1 MKLKVAF
8 AGLRHA
14 HIFSLYDS
22 ITGRN
27 DMEIVAV
34 CEEKPEESLMY
45 KRPDI
50 TLTYNRFDEMLRNC
64 PCDIIAVGDYYGKRG
79 AVVIKALQAGKHVI
93 CDKPLCTSSDELDE
107 IKRLAVGKRL
117 CIGVMLDLRT
127 SDSFVEA
134 KKIIDSGKL
143 GKITQIQFNG
153 QHPLNL
159 QTRPSWY
166 FEPGKH
172 GGTLNDIAIHAV
184 DYIRH
189 LTGMDIDRI
198 CSARTWRAFG
208 SQSESFYD
216 AAQCMMVLS
225 NGCGVI
231 GDVSYAEPDSF
242 AFNMPQY
249 WRFTIW
255 GTGGVIEFNA
265 VSPSVNCW
273 FNGEKEV
280 RSITAE
286 KYPGEN
292 YLDYFLRDIAG
303 KDSDMDTAWVLKC
316 SAVALAL
323 QKFADEERAGKYLK
337 TM

>member
-1 MKLKVAF
+1 
-8 AGLRHA
+8 
-14 HIFSLYDS
+14 
-22 ITGRN
+22 
-27 DMEIVAV
+27 
-34 CEEKPEESLMY
+34 
-45 KRPDI
+45 
-50 TLTYNRFDEMLRNC
+50 
-64 PCDIIAVGDYYGKRG
+64 
-79 AVVIKALQAGKHVI
+79 
-93 CDKPLCTSSDELDE
+93 
-107 IKRLAVGKRL
+107 
-117 CIGVMLDLRT
+117 
-127 SDSFVEA
+127 
-134 KKIIDSGKL
+134 
-143 GKITQIQFNG
+143 
-153 QHPLNL
+153 
-159 QTRPSWY
+159 
-166 FEPGKH
+166 
-172 GGTLNDIAIHAV
+172 
-184 DYIRH
+184 
-189 LTGMDIDRI
+189 
-198 CSARTWRAFG
+198 
-208 SQSESFYD
+208 
-216 AAQCMMVLS
+216 MMVLS

-323 QKFADEERAGKYLK
+323 QKFADEERAGKNLK

>member
-1 MKLKVAF
+1 MKKLKVAF
-8 AGLRHA
+8 AGIRHA
-14 HIFSLYDS
+14 HIFSLYDAM
-22 ITGRN
+22 IRRN

-34 CEEKPEESLMY
+34 CEENPEASLMS

-50 TLTYNRFDEMLRNC
+50 LLSHNDFNVMLQEC
-64 PCDIIAVGDYYGKRG
+64 PCDIVAVGDYYGKRG
-79 AVVIKALQAGKHVI
+79 SMVIRALRAGRHVI
-93 CDKPLCTSSDELDE
+93 CDKPLCTSANELDE
-107 IKRLAVGKRL
+107 IKDLASANRL
-117 CIGVMLDLRT
+117 CIGAMLDLRT

-134 KKIIDSGKL
+134 KNIIDSGKL

-159 QTRPSWY
+159 QSRPSWY

-189 LTGMDIDRI
+189 ATGLDIDRI
-198 CSARTWRAFG
+198 CSARTWQAFD
-208 SQSESFYD
+208 SHSDCFND

-265 VSPSVNCW
+265 VSPVVNCW
-273 FNGEKEV
+273 LNGENTV
-280 RSITAE
+280 RTVTAE
-286 KYPGEN
+286 KYLGKN
-292 YLDYFLRDIAG
+292 YSEQPWDKEIFDAGSMFSVSDVEKYTQKCIA
-303 KDSDMDTAWVLKC
+303 KSI
-316 SAVALAL
+316 
-323 QKFADEERAGKYLK
+323 
-337 TM
+337 